1 MITSGGGGGGGLT
14 RRDKVRRIFDL
25 FDANGDGGLDR
36 SEMAALVAAVNPGAH
51 FTDDQISSILDE
63 VFRLYHGF
71 IPDASSG
78 LSLAGLLRTY
88 DDGAGDV
95 DRDFAA
101 LFQPKPN
108 PDPVASPLWP
118 SSPNHDIL
126 YESSRRAIEDLKTLL
141 RDRIRASAS
150 PKCAK
155 DSIFFDGFSESG
167 WGSEVKKGSWE
178 YKSFLKQL
186 KQIRTKLDRAPTR
199 EEAFEG
205 HMAIGRTLHDR
216 RMFSEALQS
225 FRRAAELSPSDVCTH
240 FRIGSALFSL
250 RRPSEA
256 KSSYLAALQFAE
268 ADPVRWSSLLPQIHV
283 NLGVVMEGEGL
294 LINASEQYLEATLL
308 CPTHY
313 RALKLL
319 GSALFGIGEY
329 DKAQKALEEAVLL
342 KTEYAD
348 AHCDL
353 GSVLHARG
361 EDARAVLAFQT
372 AIDLKIDHLEA
383 LYNLGGLFKDTGQY
397 QSAAEMYERVLAIRP
412 DNWQAQLNWAV
423 ALLVT
428 GKSKDDA
435 ADWVVVDASMF
446 KLVDEKTTDTKH
458 LACALWIR
466 ELQKITK
473 LGRCDV
479 MLLKKEMDG
488 VNDRAIRKAELE
500 VILRK
505 LLNAVKVESF
515 QGAVKA
521 IDQKIWAVL
530 DVSSSGRVDLG
541 MFFAIIAPIC
551 AGSPE
556 KRKRAA
562 FDALLWHPVKDGFKG
577 QISKVDASVYF
588 RYLRVIYFHSQAFSD
603 LLEINAQED
612 EECPKIS
619 FPEFIGMFDDG
630 DFGFGILPT
639 VLKLEAGEKKE
650 IRDDLDNN
658 PNLKDK
664 DELLLNHGCIQVP
677 TDASLRSKLLEH
689 FHNTPKVSYG
699 GVLRTYKKL
708 SYTYTWVE
716 MKKDVKAHVRACET
730 CQQAKKETL
739 KPIGFLEHLP
749 MLDRVWE
756 DIFMD
761 FIKRFPLEVVG
772 ASESKLKSDEANV

>member
-1 MITSGGGGGGGLT
+1 MITSGGGGSGGGLT

-36 SEMAALVAAVNPGAH
+36 SEMAALVAAVNPGVH

-71 IPDASSG
+71 ISDASSG

-101 LFQPKPN
+101 LFLPKPN

-186 KQIRTKLDRAPTR
+186 KQIRTKIDRAPTR

-225 FRRAAELSPSDVCTH
+225 FRRAAELSPSDVRTH
-240 FRIGSALFSL
+240 FRIGSTLWSL

-294 LINASEQYLEATLL
+294 LINASEQYLEATVL

-342 KTEYAD
+342 KPEYAD

-372 AIDLKIDHLEA
+372 AIDLKNDHLEA

-423 ALLVT
+423 ALLGAGEIEEAKKT
-428 GKSKDDA
+428 LNEAFKMTRRMELYDAILHLKQLQGKSKDDA

-541 MFFAIIAPIC
+541 MFLAIIAPIC

-588 RYLRVIYFHSQAFSD
+588 RYLRFIYFHSQAFSD

-639 VLKLEAGEKKE
+639 VLKLEAGEKKVCQARHTCSVCRYRINGLMFKE
-650 IRDDLDNN
+650 TTCDFSLCSSCYSECKV
-658 PNLKDK
+658 PSVFKK
-664 DELLLNHGCIQVP
+664 DE
-677 TDASLRSKLLEH
+677 
-689 FHNTPKVSYG
+689 
-699 GVLRTYKKL
+699 YKF
-708 SYTYTWVE
+708 TE
-716 MKKDVKAHVRACET
+716 
-730 CQQAKKETL
+730 CQ
-739 KPIGFLEHLP
+739 
-749 MLDRVWE
+749 
-756 DIFMD
+756 MD
-761 FIKRFPLEVVG
+761 
-772 ASESKLKSDEANV
+772 